1 MEFSCI
7 KRVIQAPK
15 PEPKYTQATPEE
27 LKNGGPFDV
36 GHNRTLASGETQSDT
51 ATVHGEAYP
60 VVFDSIVHFAG
71 EKQGLGRCS
80 ICRDNARER
89 WALKATDDHGVK
101 KWCAICLRDAFGI
114 KLGAVI

>member
-7 KRVIQAPK
+7 KKVIQSPK
-15 PEPKYTQATPEE
+15 PEVKYTQATPEE
-27 LKNGGPFDV
+27 LKNGGPFDAAQ
-36 GHNRTLASGETQSDT
+36 NRTLAPGETHSE
-51 ATVHGEAYP
+51 TVTVQGGSFP
-60 VVFDSIVHFAG
+60 VVFDSIVNFAG

-89 WALKATDDHGVK
+89 WALKASDDHGVK